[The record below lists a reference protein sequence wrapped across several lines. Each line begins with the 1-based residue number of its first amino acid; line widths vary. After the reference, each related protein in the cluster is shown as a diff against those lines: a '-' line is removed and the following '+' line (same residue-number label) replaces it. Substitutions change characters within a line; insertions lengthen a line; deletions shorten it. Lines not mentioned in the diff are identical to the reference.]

1 MTKYNHFKKIFAD
14 KFSDFSFY
22 QKSTYYNTNIKNKWG
37 AKMVCQILVSEK
49 VSQNNGK
56 TYDVVEVV
64 CENGKRYRLDQY
76 AERQFLLDLA
86 KETLNSW
93 QNTLQRG

>member
-1 MTKYNHFKKIFAD
+1 
-14 KFSDFSFY
+14 
-22 QKSTYYNTNIKNKWG
+22 
-37 AKMVCQILVSEK
+37 MVCQILVSEK

-86 KETLNSW
+86 KETLNS
-93 QNTLQRG
+93 